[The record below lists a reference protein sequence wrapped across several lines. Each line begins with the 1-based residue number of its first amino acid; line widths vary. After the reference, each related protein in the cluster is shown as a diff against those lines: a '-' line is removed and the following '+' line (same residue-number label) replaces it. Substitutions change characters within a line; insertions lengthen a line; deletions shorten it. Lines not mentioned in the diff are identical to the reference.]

1 MAERVD
7 ADVCVV
13 GAGYAGLTA
22 ARRLADAG
30 RSVIVLEARDRVG
43 GRIWTHHLSD
53 GSPIDRGG
61 AFLAPGH
68 DAIHGLAKEV
78 GVSTYKTWTKGNHLL
93 IGGGRTRRYRGPHE
107 PAGVEH
113 DQHRLHVR
121 QHELRGGHRARRRL
135 RAAGGRRGVLF
146 TLEQAKRFVAD
157 TAANRMW
164 RYDWPPARV
173 VAQRIIAGIK
183 ALGVDVSNWGG

>member
-1 MAERVD
+1 MTSMAERVD

-22 ARRLADAG
+22 ARRLAAAG

-53 GSPIDRGG
+53 GSTIDRGG

-78 GVSTYKTWTKGNHLL
+78 GVSTYKTWTKGDHLL
-93 IGGGRTRRYRGPHE
+93 IGGGRPRRYRGLLPKISP
-107 PAGVEH
+107 PAGATIA
-113 DQHRLHVR
+113 
-121 QHELRGGHRARRRL
+121 RAQGKL
-135 RAAGGRRGVLF
+135 DLMGRAGA
-146 TLEQAKRFVAD
+146 
-157 TAANRMW
+157 
-164 RYDWPPARV
+164 
-173 VAQRIIAGIK
+173 
-183 ALGVDVSNWGG
+183 

>member
-22 ARRLADAG
+22 ARRLAAAG

-53 GSPIDRGG
+53 GSTIDRGG

-78 GVSTYKTWTKGNHLL
+78 DVSTYKTWTKGDHLL
-93 IGGGRTRRYRGPHE
+93 IGGGRTRRYRGHIPKISRWSPFVHVLY
-107 PAGVEH
+107 VE
-113 DQHRLHVR
+113 
-121 QHELRGGHRARRRL
+121 
-135 RAAGGRRGVLF
+135 
-146 TLEQAKRFVAD
+146 
-157 TAANRMW
+157 
-164 RYDWPPARV
+164 
-173 VAQRIIAGIK
+173 
-183 ALGVDVSNWGG
+183 

>member
-43 GRIWTHHLSD
+43 GRIWTHRLSD
-53 GSPIDRGG
+53 GSTIDRGG

-68 DAIHGLAKEV
+68 DAIHELAKEV
-78 GVSTYKTWTKGNHLL
+78 GVSTYKTWTKGDHLL
-93 IGGGRTRRYRGPHE
+93 IGGGRTRRYRGPS
-107 PAGVEH
+107 
-113 DQHRLHVR
+113 
-121 QHELRGGHRARRRL
+121 RRSARL
-135 RAAGGRRGVLF
+135 RSRASPGRR
-146 TLEQAKRFVAD
+146 
-157 TAANRMW
+157 
-164 RYDWPPARV
+164 
-173 VAQRIIAGIK
+173 
-183 ALGVDVSNWGG
+183 